1 MRGGPFPLLVEVAK
15 LVEADLDRKISVR
28 SRIGVVEELGSS
40 PIAPMCRNIM
50 IGSTRPGPDLF
61 SFFPVCRS
69 ARMERKNQVVC
80 GHVRI
85 CTYLYLFSDQSASF
99 FDLTRSSF
107 SLCFQ

>member
-1 MRGGPFPLLVEVAK
+1 M
-15 LVEADLDRKISVR
+15 
-28 SRIGVVEELGSS
+28 ELGSS

-80 GHVRI
+80 GNVRI

-99 FDLTRSSF
+99 FDLTRSSSTVPPFLFIPNNYSFTWCVLF
-107 SLCFQ
+107 SLYETRLDRFI